1 MRIVIALALGSA
13 VALTAGR
20 AAAQPLNTCTAGKIK
35 CVNAFTSA
43 VFKCV
48 AAAYKKPPSAAVQDK
63 AQACVRKA
71 RQKFGTAVSPK
82 AGCIDKIE
90 AKEDPAK
97 PETICPVG
105 ADEYDLDDLVKWH
118 TESMQDE
125 IAPFLSPVGSSC
137 NAGKFKCVGAMVK
150 GLLACEQQA
159 FKQGVPLDEHCWF
172 GALDKFSGNG
182 DPAKG
187 CFVKLET
194 KQKLGKLKTLCGSDG
209 NTTVARDM
217 ADDFA
222 AGVVDAIIH

>member
-1 MRIVIALALGSA
+1 MRIIVALALTAA
-13 VALTAGR
+13 VTLAAGR

-35 CVNAFTSA
+35 CVNTFTTT

-82 AGCIDKIE
+82 PGCIDKVE
-90 AKEDPAK
+90 AKEDPTK
-97 PETICPVG
+97 PESICPAG
-105 ADEYDLDDLVKWH
+105 ADEYDLDEMVVLY
-118 TESMQDE
+118 TESMQGE
-125 IAPFLSPVGSSC
+125 ISPVLSPVGSSC

-150 GLLACEQQA
+150 GLLACQEKA
-159 FKQGVPLDEHCWF
+159 FKQGVGVDESCWF

-187 CFVKLET
+187 CFVKLEA

-209 NTTVARDM
+209 NTTVVRGM
-217 ADDFA
+217 ADVFA
-222 AGVVDAIIH
+222 SVVVDAIIH